1 MSLVISSFFKGLTK
15 VGIYSEV
22 SPDSSKTT
30 QASDFYS
37 KFNDHILFPPM
48 EPVFHSKLLQHFL
61 HLSIETFKDLIDLQK
76 LLRKCLV
83 HENPQAAAKIS
94 LLEGKVLQA
103 FDLTLQAIIR
113 HNTSVPENIFQS
125 FQYYASFKN
134 TSKEEKSQLF
144 ERLVSCWQD
153 QRFSFVKLE
162 NLILSSADTSILHI
176 LIFTLFCPTG
186 NAESEREGP
195 GRRFVFEIDSYKG
208 SAVKNFRDN
217 LTDPKLVDL
226 FTPEFC
232 LKIGDRFIKSAQA
245 IDEREDQLESVKNM
259 ENGGNFEI
267 QLRNIVT
274 EMMAKELA

>member
-1 MSLVISSFFKGLTK
+1 MSLTISSFFKGLTK

-30 QASDFYS
+30 QTSDFYS
-37 KFNDHILFPPM
+37 KFNDHLLFPPI
-48 EPVFHSKLLQHFL
+48 EPVFHSKLLQNYL

-113 HNTSVPENIFQS
+113 HNSSVPENIFQS

-144 ERLVSCWQD
+144 ERLVACWQD

-162 NLILSSADTSILHI
+162 NLILSSAETSILHI
-176 LIFTLFCPTG
+176 LIFTLFCPAGDT
-186 NAESEREGP
+186 ESEREGP
-195 GRRFVFEIDSYKG
+195 GKRCVF
-208 SAVKNFRDN
+208 
-217 LTDPKLVDL
+217 
-226 FTPEFC
+226 
-232 LKIGDRFIKSAQA
+232 
-245 IDEREDQLESVKNM
+245 
-259 ENGGNFEI
+259 
-267 QLRNIVT
+267 
-274 EMMAKELA
+274 